1 MRRRKTV
8 PEIRAASGRE
18 PLVMLTAYDAPTA
31 RWGEAAGADMLLVG
45 DSLAMVVLGHETT
58 LDVTLDEMIHH
69 ARAVVRAS
77 ATPLVVGDLPFGSYQ
92 VSVEATV
99 AAGVRY
105 LREAGV
111 QAVKLEGAWPDRVR
125 ALVRAG
131 IPVMGHLGLT
141 PQSVHAMGGY
151 RVQART
157 EAAVR
162 ELLGDAVRLEAAGCF
177 ALVLEGVPSEVA
189 AAVTDRLGVPTIGIG
204 AGPACD
210 GQVLVVHD
218 LLGISPPPR
227 PRFVRPYAL
236 LGQAAADA
244 LRRWAADVRARR
256 VPTAE
261 QGYRLPAAAGRA
273 LTGAGT
279 HPPIRE
285 VAP

>member
-8 PEIRAASGRE
+8 PEIRAAAGRE

-31 RWGEAAGADMLLVG
+31 RWGEAAGVDMLLVG

-69 ARAVVRAS
+69 ARAVVRSSSRA
-77 ATPLVVGDLPFGSYQ
+77 LVVGDLPFGSYQ
-92 VSVEATV
+92 VSVERTV
-99 AAGVRY
+99 EAGVRY

-111 QAVKLEGAWPDRVR
+111 QAVKLEGAWTDRVR

-131 IPVMGHLGLT
+131 IPVMGHIGLT

-151 RVQART
+151 RVQGRT

-162 ELLGDAVRLEAAGCF
+162 RLLDEALALEAAGCF
-177 ALVLEGVPSEVA
+177 ALVLEGMPSEVA
-189 AAVTDRLGVPTIGIG
+189 AAITRRLEIPTIGIG
-204 AGPACD
+204 AGPECD
-210 GQVLVVHD
+210 GQVLVIHD
-218 LLGISPPPR
+218 LLGMTPPPR

-244 LRRWAADVRARR
+244 VRRWAEAVRARR
-256 VPTAE
+256 EPAPS
-261 QGYRLPAAAGRA
+261 QGYRLPRRAGRA
-273 LTGAGT
+273 LDEAVR
-279 HPPIRE
+279 PAAVRE